1 MQEHGSQLCSL
12 QTNDLTPEKEQLWE
26 LFTTILFC
34 FLGQNHSLEVNNVE
48 VHVPAF
54 FKHNFFLYL
63 LWHTQKTYLNIV

>member
-1 MQEHGSQLCSL
+1 MQDHGSQLCSL
-12 QTNDLTPEKEQLWE
+12 RTNDLTPEKEQLSE

-54 FKHNFFLYL
+54 FKHIFFLQL
-63 LWHTQKTYLNIV
+63 VWHTQITYLTIV